1 MFCNMFSSVYSQ
13 EVQSSKSMDY
23 VASNSK
29 FKLRL
34 PTSDLQIVPDQ
45 IMLKENTNLIHTF
58 S

>member
-45 IMLKENTNLIHTF
+45 IMLNENTNLIHTF

>member
-1 MFCNMFSSVYSQ
+1 MFCNMVSSVYSQ

-45 IMLKENTNLIHTF
+45 IMLNENTNLIHTF